1 MSAPLVLALD
11 GGNSKTDLA
20 LVRADGEVVALVR
33 GPLSSPHHIGLDG
46 SLAVIDDLLAQALD
60 EAGMANGDG
69 PVAQVGQLFLA
80 GVDFPSEV
88 DEMQQAVA
96 ARRLAETV
104 TVGNDTLAV
113 LRAGTEHGWGVAVV
127 CGAGINCVGV
137 APDGQQARFPALG
150 WTTGDWGGGYDVGV
164 DAALAAA
171 RSEDGRGPKT
181 TLEQAIPAYFG
192 LETPMQLA
200 EAIHHGEIDER
211 RVIELSP
218 VVFCEAEHDAA
229 AAEIVDHLA
238 EEVVTMIRVT
248 LERLDLTH
256 QAVPVALG
264 GGLMQ
269 SGDARLIGAI
279 KAGLAHEAP
288 AATVHVTSSP
298 PIVGAAL
305 LGLDELGAGDSAQ
318 ERLRHEFQELLA
330 SKDNANDDPNKTGTR
345 PGRSG

>member
-1 MSAPLVLALD
+1 MTAPLVLALD

-60 EAGMANGDG
+60 EAGIANGDG

-88 DEMQQAVA
+88 EQMQEAVA
-96 ARRLAETV
+96 ARRLADRV

-137 APDGQQARFPALG
+137 APNGRHARFPALG

-164 DAALAAA
+164 AATLAAA

-181 TLEQAIPAYFG
+181 ALEQTVPRYFG
-192 LETPMQLA
+192 LDTPSELA
-200 EAIHHGEIDER
+200 EAIHHGVIHER

-218 VVFCEAEHDAA
+218 VVFRDAEHDAA
-229 AAEIVDHLA
+229 AAEIVDRLA

-248 LERLDLTH
+248 LERLDLTDR
-256 QAVPVALG
+256 AVPVALG

-279 KAGLAHEAP
+279 KAGLARVAP
-288 AATVHVTSSP
+288 AAGVHVTGSP

-305 LGLDELGAGDSAQ
+305 LGLDELGAGTEAQ
-318 ERLRHEFQELLA
+318 QRLRHEFRELLNT
-330 SKDNANDDPNKTGTR
+330 KDNPNGDPTTDPR

>member
-1 MSAPLVLALD
+1 MTAPLVLALD

-46 SLAVIDDLLAQALD
+46 SLAVIDDLLARACK
-60 EAGMANGDG
+60 EAGIANGDG
-69 PVAQVGQLFLA
+69 PVAQIGQLFLA

-88 DEMQQAVA
+88 EQMHQAVA
-96 ARRLAETV
+96 ARRLADRV

-113 LRAGTEHGWGVAVV
+113 LRAGTEEGWGVAVV

-137 APDGQQARFPALG
+137 SPDGRRAGFPALG

-164 DAALAAA
+164 EATLAAA

-181 TLEQAIPAYFG
+181 TLEQAIPTYFG

-200 EAIHHGEIDER
+200 EAIHHKEIDQR
-211 RVIELSP
+211 GVIELSP
-218 VVFCEAEHDAA
+218 VVFREAEHDAA
-229 AAEIVDHLA
+229 AAAIVDRLA

-248 LERLDLTH
+248 LERLDLT
-256 QAVPVALG
+256 QQPVPVALG

-269 SGDARLIGAI
+269 SGDPRLIGAI
-279 KAGLAHEAP
+279 KAGLAHAAP

-305 LGLDELGAGDSAQ
+305 LGLDELGAGTEAQ
-318 ERLRHEFQELLA
+318 ERLRNEFHELLN
-330 SKDNANDDPNKTGTR
+330 SKDNPNGDPTTDPR

>member
-1 MSAPLVLALD
+1 VTAPLVLALD

-33 GPLSSPHHIGLDG
+33 GPLSSPHHLGLDG
-46 SLAVIDDLLAQALD
+46 SLGVIDGLLARALD
-60 EAGMANGDG
+60 EAGIVDGDG

-88 DEMQQAVA
+88 DEMQRAVA

-137 APDGQQARFPALG
+137 APDGRRAGFPALG
-150 WTTGDWGGGYDVGV
+150 WTTGDWGGGYDVGT
-164 DAALAAA
+164 AATLAAA

-181 TLEQAIPAYFG
+181 TLEQAVPGYFG

-200 EAIHHGEIDER
+200 EAIHHQEIDER

-218 VVFCEAEHDAA
+218 VVFAEADRDAT
-229 AAEIVDHLA
+229 AAEIVDRLA

-248 LERLDLTH
+248 LERLELTDH
-256 QAVPVALG
+256 AVPVALG

-269 SGDARLIGAI
+269 SGDPRLIGAI

-288 AATVHVTSSP
+288 RATVHVTSSP

-305 LGLDELGAGDSAQ
+305 LGLDALGSAPDAH
-318 ERLRHEFQELLA
+318 ERLRHEFRQLLD
-330 SKDNANDDPNKTGTR
+330 SKDNANGDPTTDPR